1 MQPLDVLVNNT
12 KHKKKVFT
20 NGDEVQRIEGEDVQ
34 KTELDVSKMLVVT
47 KENYERNCTL
57 QKKTKTKENML
68 FPEDKSW
75 NLYYIID
82 DFSMKQRVL
91 IRSYIFGAH

>member
-34 KTELDVSKMLVVT
+34 KQSWMF
-47 KENYERNCTL
+47 
-57 QKKTKTKENML
+57 QKC
-68 FPEDKSW
+68 
-75 NLYYIID
+75 
-82 DFSMKQRVL
+82 
-91 IRSYIFGAH
+91 

>member
-1 MQPLDVLVNNT
+1 
-12 KHKKKVFT
+12 
-20 NGDEVQRIEGEDVQ
+20 
-34 KTELDVSKMLVVT
+34 
-47 KENYERNCTL
+47 
-57 QKKTKTKENML
+57 ML

-82 DFSMKQRVL
+82 DFSMKQKVL

>member
-57 QKKTKTKENML
+57 QKKLKLKKICSFQRT
-68 FPEDKSW
+68 
-75 NLYYIID
+75 NLGIYIILLTI
-82 DFSMKQRVL
+82 S
-91 IRSYIFGAH
+91 A